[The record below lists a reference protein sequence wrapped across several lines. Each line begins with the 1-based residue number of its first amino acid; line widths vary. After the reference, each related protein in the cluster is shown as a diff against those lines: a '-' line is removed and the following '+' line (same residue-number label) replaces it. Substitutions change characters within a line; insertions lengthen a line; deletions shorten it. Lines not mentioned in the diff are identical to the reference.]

1 MVGMKDEI
9 DLSALVLSFI
19 LHLLILPLGLAVAF
33 LTTGPHNL
41 RILTRKTRSTPK
53 N

>member
-19 LHLLILPLGLAVAF
+19 LHLLILPLGLAVAS
-33 LTTGPHNL
+33 LTTGPT
-41 RILTRKTRSTPK
+41 IFGS
-53 N
+53 